1 MLGILKI
8 AFDFNIE
15 STEKAGRIVNNVDT
29 ASGGGGGGG
38 GGRRK
43 ALILGSKEN
52 DTINN
57 SDIYLSDIYLK
68 WYGNNSYNSRKC
80 NKKNF

>member
-29 ASGGGGGGG
+29 ASGRGGGE
-38 GGRRK
+38 K
-43 ALILGSKEN
+43 GS
-52 DTINN
+52 N
-57 SDIYLSDIYLK
+57 SWIK
-68 WYGNNSYNSRKC
+68 GK
-80 NKKNF
+80 